1 MLNPQTMLQFLAVSR
16 SVNKNMVTLHWRKT
30 IVIILFLANVNINCF
45 ASPRKDPPS
54 STAIMV
60 DVPVRIL
67 GVGLTVVSS
76 AIFVVASPFALI
88 SGSFEETWHALV
100 IEPLEFTFT
109 RPMGQFD
116 HWKTNSTTEK
126 IVVELED

>member
-1 MLNPQTMLQFLAVSR
+1 MMALD
-16 SVNKNMVTLHWRKT
+16 WRKT
-30 IVIILFLANVNINCF
+30 LIISLLLASVSINCF
-45 ASPRKDPPS
+45 GSNKNDPPS

-76 AIFVVASPFALI
+76 AMFVVASPFALI
-88 SGSFEETWHALV
+88 SGSLEDTWNALV

-109 RPMGQFD
+109 RPMGKFD
-116 HWKTNSTTEK
+116 NWKTNPTAET
-126 IVVELED
+126 VALELEN

>member
-1 MLNPQTMLQFLAVSR
+1 MA
-16 SVNKNMVTLHWRKT
+16 LHWRKT
-30 IVIILFLANVNINCF
+30 LIISLLLASLNINCF
-45 ASPRKDPPS
+45 ASTRNNPPS

-100 IEPLEFTFT
+100 IEPLKFTFT

-116 HWKTNSTTEK
+116 DWKTNSTTEK
-126 IVVELED
+126 VAFELEN

>member
-1 MLNPQTMLQFLAVSR
+1 MMALD
-16 SVNKNMVTLHWRKT
+16 WRKT
-30 IVIILFLANVNINCF
+30 LIISLILASVSIDCF
-45 ASPRKDPPS
+45 ASDRNDPPS

-88 SGSFEETWHALV
+88 SGSLENTWNALV
-100 IEPLEFTFT
+100 IEPMEFTFT
-109 RPMGQFD
+109 RPMGKFD
-116 HWKTNSTTEK
+116 DWKTNPTVEK
-126 IVVELED
+126 VVSELEN

>member
-1 MLNPQTMLQFLAVSR
+1 MALD
-16 SVNKNMVTLHWRKT
+16 WRKT
-30 IVIILFLANVNINCF
+30 IIISLFLASVTVNCF
-45 ASPRKDPPS
+45 ASNRNDRPS

-88 SGSFEETWHALV
+88 SGSLEDTWNALV

-109 RPMGQFD
+109 RPMGKFD
-116 HWKTNSTTEK
+116 DWKTNSSTET
-126 IVVELED
+126 VALDVEN